1 MIVVASND
9 NESPQVTSDQAF
21 RSVYVCQSATQPFL
35 VPSRN
40 APPQLDDTKNGC
52 VADYTC
58 AGNSRSYT
66 FSHNDWGRWD
76 GEDGVV
82 IIDCV
87 TIFYEEDEGGE
98 HYRNKS
104 KFRWRVSRIEKRL
117 VKLKE
122 KIL

>member
-1 MIVVASND
+1 MSRLKL
-9 NESPQVTSDQAF
+9 SYQAF

-35 VPSRN
+35 VTSRN
-40 APPQLDDTKNGC
+40 APPRWGGALRDDTKDGC

-66 FSHNDWGRWD
+66 FSHNGWGRWD

-87 TIFYEEDEGGE
+87 AIFYEEGEGRE

-104 KFRWRVSRIEKRL
+104 KFRCRVSRIEKRL
-117 VKLKE
+117 IKLKK
-122 KIL
+122 KIW